1 MAYLLVIDDDA
12 DFANAVAK
20 MLRATGHEVEI
31 ELEAQNTINRMENR
45 IPDLAI
51 LDVMFPES
59 SSAGFELA
67 RGIRSNERLRNV
79 PIIMLTAVNEKFP
92 LGFSS
97 RDIDPHWLPVDD
109 FVEKPVDFDV
119 LKNKVSEALAKAAAD
134 NPRGQEAG

>member
-1 MAYLLVIDDDA
+1 MAYLLIIDDDE
-12 DFANAVAK
+12 DFATAVAK
-20 MLRATGHEVEI
+20 MLRAAEHEVEI
-31 ELEAQNTINRMENR
+31 ESEAQNTINCMENR

-134 NPRGQEAG
+134 NPRGQETG